1 MVFSTNLL
9 LGVIHIC
16 LKKITKK
23 TQKFPHFSV
32 NRFNM
37 EYVHPQLPEYCIRH
51 THNLWPMGIFNSFH
65 HNLLHSMKSRGSYS
79 RIRFTDRPKNCSFH
93 IFSWNLICG
102 KNSIQIGDH
111 DLEDFPIR
119 FEIAVIIF
127 QHFFSQLFSFS
138 LFHQKNTTLIWY
150 SQHFF
155 LFFISFFLLLLC
167 LLLVIVLSSK
177 CDTKGK

>member
-1 MVFSTNLL
+1 
-9 LGVIHIC
+9 
-16 LKKITKK
+16 
-23 TQKFPHFSV
+23 
-32 NRFNM
+32 
-37 EYVHPQLPEYCIRH
+37 
-51 THNLWPMGIFNSFH
+51 
-65 HNLLHSMKSRGSYS
+65 MKSRGLYS

-150 SQHFF
+150 SQHFSPSSF
-155 LFFISFFLLLLC
+155 HFVVVFVLAIGYCFIVQIRYERKIIIF
-167 LLLVIVLSSK
+167 ILSIEYFDWNASSIWNQSWNY
-177 CDTKGK
+177 